1 MSVKGSVMQQ
11 SGSAAGW
18 VEMSIKRFCSEST
31 ENSLKNGSR
40 ERAWG
45 EPIVGFSKGDD
56 PLYLQ
61 ISENIGPFYLTPMN
75 AFNRVFPDVKT
86 SPDALTVISW
96 ILPQTS
102 ETKRDHR
109 KERTYPSERWARSRL
124 FGEDFNSKLRREVV
138 MTLKNSGFNSVA
150 PVETPFWSLQ
160 TSDRY
165 GLCSNW
171 SERHAAYVSGLGT
184 FGLCDGLITPVGK
197 AIRSGSVIAQIT
209 VEPTIRPYTDHHQYC
224 LFFTSGKCGKCIRR
238 CPAGAVT
245 EKGHDKVKCYAYLQE
260 TLKYVKNSFGI
271 ETYACGLCQTGVP
284 CESIIPT
291 DNGKRITEAD
301 AAKQPEVS

>member
-1 MSVKGSVMQQ
+1 MQQ
-11 SGSAAGW
+11 SRSTAGW
-18 VEMSIKRFCSEST
+18 IEMIIRRFCSEST

-61 ISENIGPFYLTPMN
+61 ISENIGPFYLTPMDP
-75 AFNRVFPDVKT
+75 FNRVFPDVKT
-86 SPDALTVISW
+86 SPDALTIISW

-109 KERTYPSERWARSRL
+109 KEKIYPPERWARSRL
-124 FGEDFNSKLRREVV
+124 FGENFNSKLRREVV
-138 MTLKNSGFNSVA
+138 RTLKNSGFNSVA
-150 PVETPFWSLQ
+150 PVDTPFWSWH

-197 AIRSGSVIAQIT
+197 AVRIGTVIAQIN

-224 LFFTSGKCGKCIRR
+224 LFFTNGKCGKCIRR

-245 EKGHDKVKCYAYLQE
+245 EKGHDKVKCHAYLQE

-284 CESIIPT
+284 CESMIPP
-291 DNGKRITEAD
+291 DNGKRTTEPVAGR
-301 AAKQPEVS
+301 QPEVS